1 MEGCNSLGYVT
12 LMSERRSEYGWVEKA
27 KGEVCLGG
35 RGADGRAASEWILKK
50 WGGSMDQIYLA

>member
-27 KGEVCLGG
+27 KGEVCLEG
-35 RGADGRAASEWILKK
+35 RGADGR
-50 WGGSMDQIYLA
+50 